1 MNKLT
6 KIILLRFGLSTVED
20 QRRSEKAYQRIRLL
34 ILKDK
39 SRSIDK
45 VEKGKIVVIKIP
57 VNQSDTIQ
65 QQNNNFKPNI

>member
-20 QRRSEKAYQRIRLL
+20 QIRSEKASQRIRLL

-39 SRSIDK
+39 SRTIDK